1 MNYAEYYI
9 NNRIEFMTGNIDYK
23 LIEGLINNIE
33 LIENKDVIA
42 IDVGTCLGEY
52 IENIDKLCKENNKKI
67 LCFEPNPLNIDLLKN
82 KFEKR
87 FDIELYKYSLSNKT
101 EMGELFNWKG
111 TINTIGNK
119 QCGLRSGGDKICD
132 VKIKRLDDVLDLDY
146 IDKDIIIKF
155 LKIDTEGNDTN
166 IIKGMGKYL
175 EYTKYIIFQCSDC
188 LDDIRG
194 PGIDN
199 PMKDIVD
206 YLSKNGFDTYKIG
219 VKKLLKV
226 NDEYWNETYENIKF
240 WSNCFS
246 LKKNDKIINKI
257 IDEDFNY
264 IY

>member
-1 MNYAEYYI
+1 MNNAEYYI
-9 NNRIEFMTGNIDYK
+9 NNRNEFMTGNIDYN
-23 LIEGLINNIE
+23 LIKCLINNVE
-33 LIENKDVIA
+33 LIENKNVIA
-42 IDVGTCLGEY
+42 IDVGSCLGEY
-52 IENIDKLCKENNKKI
+52 IENIDKLCIENNKNI

-82 KFEKR
+82 KFENR
-87 FDIELYKYSLSNKT
+87 NDVELYNYSLSNKT

-111 TINTIGNK
+111 TTNTIGNK
-119 QCGLRSGGDKICD
+119 LCGLRSGGDKICD

-155 LKIDTEGNDTN
+155 IKIDTEGNDTN

-194 PGIDN
+194 PGINN

-246 LKKNDKIINKI
+246 LKKNDIIINKI
-257 IDEDFNY
+257 IDDDFNY